1 LVVLAPRQGG
11 LYALLAAVRACLRV
25 LSMPIATSYPLLEVF
40 WTMLIFFGFVVWLWI
55 LFAVITDIFRRRDA
69 SAWGKV
75 AWIILVIVIP
85 YFGVFI
91 YIIAEHNGMTERSL
105 AQQEA
110 AQSQVDQYVKSV
122 AAKSDPADQIL
133 KAKQL
138 LDAGTITQSEFDSI
152 KQAALAT

>member
-1 LVVLAPRQGG
+1 LVVLASRQGG
-11 LYALLAAVRACLRV
+11 LYALLAAVLAGLRV

-69 SAWGKV
+69 SAWVKV

-91 YIIAEHNGMTERSL
+91 YIIAEHSGMTERSL

-122 AAKSDPADQIL
+122 AAKTDPADQIL